1 MTNGYL
7 EVISLVERLH
17 RHFLEVVKL
26 ELDGLGIHDINN
38 VQGMMLFNIGDAE
51 MTVGELTLR
60 GCYLGSN
67 VSYNVKKMVE
77 NGYLV
82 QERSVHDRRS
92 IHVRLTDKGRTL
104 RDRLSGMHRRHIE
117 MLAQTDDHRGRSAGR
132 RRRPCAGSSG
142 SGSAPATWCSGRDN
156 SPPDLSYRPI
166 FQVTRRR
173 RAARSSREIS
183 QEPPHALASASR
195 RARSRAERR
204 RRARTAA
211 ISTRSPHRACARSST
226 TAPMTKTRASS
237 RRRGAPSRRGARHCL
252 SPHPGHR
259 RDLDRAPM
267 SRLLPRCCARRRSR
281 SSRIAAAAPARPCS
295 GP

>member
-77 NGYLV
+77 NGYLA

-92 IHVRLTDKGRTL
+92 IHVRLTDKGR
-104 RDRLSGMHRRHIE
+104 RLCERIVEMHRRHVE
-117 MLAQTDDHRGRSAGR
+117 MLSQT
-132 RRRPCAGSSG
+132 
-142 SGSAPATWCSGRDN
+142 
-156 SPPDLSYRPI
+156 
-166 FQVTRRR
+166 
-173 RAARSSREIS
+173 
-183 QEPPHALASASR
+183 
-195 RARSRAERR
+195 
-204 RRARTAA
+204 A
-211 ISTRSPHRACARSST
+211 ISDEDLNGVTTTLRRLERFWIRAGDLVQR
-226 TAPMTKTRASS
+226 
-237 RRRGAPSRRGARHCL
+237 
-252 SPHPGHR
+252 PGQF
-259 RDLDRAPM
+259 
-267 SRLLPRCCARRRSR
+267 
-281 SSRIAAAAPARPCS
+281 AA
-295 GP
+295 